1 MILKLLEYFRNV
13 RKCFSSTY
21 HYHLYYLVEESILK
35 GNNTDNIHLLRKKI
49 SWTCLIIFIFLIGR
63 NILIP
68 GVNVKQVVNFLN
80 NQYLLQTVSGA
91 LGGDLSRMSLFALGL
106 GPWMSALIL
115 WRVFTLIK
123 GFNLKKMPLERAF
136 LFKTMLAVIIGFIQS
151 IAIVNNI
158 EIDIGVSIFGHTQ
171 VGAVLTISLLMVT
184 GAIFLIWLSNMNEIL
199 GIGGPTI
206 LILASMIIN
215 WPENI
220 SMYFIENF
228 RSGVDVTA
236 VVKTVVIAIG
246 VLFLVL
252 LTVSFQRAQ
261 RKIPIRKVMI
271 NNNFYHK
278 SYLPIQIN
286 PAGGMPLMYSMTLL
300 VLPQYVLQ
308 ALNYWIPNN
317 NIVMYL
323 IMNTTITQPVGV
335 TFYIVILFVLSI
347 GFAFIN
353 INPDQISEDLQ
364 QSGDYIDNVEPGE
377 ETREY
382 LTKTV
387 FRLSSV
393 GAIYMIA
400 VAGLPLYLGAN
411 DQQYTQYALT
421 AGSVIILVSLIV
433 NITDQISTLLTKNN
447 YDPLF
452 FEE

>member
-1 MILKLLEYFRNV
+1 M
-13 RKCFSSTY
+13 
-21 HYHLYYLVEESILK
+21 K
-35 GNNTDNIHLLRKKI
+35 GKNIDNIHLLQKKI
-49 SWTCLIIFIFLIGR
+49 SWTGLIIFIFLIGR

-68 GVNVKQVVNFLN
+68 GVNVKQLVNFFN

-91 LGGDLSRMSLFALGL
+91 TGGDLSRMSLFALGL

-115 WRVFTLIK
+115 WRVLALIR
-123 GFNLKKMPLERAF
+123 GFDFKKIPSERAY
-136 LFKTMLAVIIGFIQS
+136 LYKIILAIVIGFIQS
-151 IAIVNNI
+151 IAIVNNV
-158 EIDIGVSIFGHTQ
+158 EISKKISVFGHTEF
-171 VGAVLTISLLMVT
+171 GSILTISLIMVI
-184 GAIFLIWLSNMNEIL
+184 GAVFLIWLSTMNEIL

-228 RSGVDVTA
+228 RSGINNTA
-236 VVKTVVIAIG
+236 VIKTLVIAIG
-246 VLFLVL
+246 ILFLVL

-261 RKIPIRKVMI
+261 RKIPIRKIMI
-271 NNNFYHK
+271 NNDFYHK

-300 VLPQYVLQ
+300 VLPQYILQ
-308 ALNYWIPNN
+308 AVNYWMPNN

-323 IMNTTITQPVGV
+323 IMNTTVTQPIGV
-335 TFYIVILFVLSI
+335 TLYIIILFVLSI

-364 QSGDYIDNVEPGE
+364 QSGDYIDNVKPGE
-377 ETREY
+377 ETRSH
-382 LTKTV
+382 LTKIV

-400 VAGLPLYLGAN
+400 VAGCPLYFGGI

-421 AGSVIILVSLIV
+421 AGSVVILVSLIV
-433 NITDQISTLLTKNN
+433 NINDQITALLTKNN
-447 YDPLF
+447 YSSLF

>member
-1 MILKLLEYFRNV
+1 M
-13 RKCFSSTY
+13 
-21 HYHLYYLVEESILK
+21 K
-35 GNNTDNIHLLRKKI
+35 GKNIDNIHLLQKKI
-49 SWTCLIIFIFLIGR
+49 SWTGLIIFIFLIGR

-68 GVNVKQVVNFLN
+68 GVNVKQLVNFFN

-91 LGGDLSRMSLFALGL
+91 TGGDLSRMSLFALGL

-115 WRVFTLIK
+115 WRVLTLIR
-123 GFNLKKMPLERAF
+123 GFDFKKIPSERAF
-136 LFKTMLAVIIGFIQS
+136 LYKIILATVIGFIQS
-151 IAIVNNI
+151 IAIVNNV
-158 EIDIGVSIFGHTQ
+158 EISKKISVFGHTEF
-171 VGAVLTISLLMVT
+171 GSILTISLIMVI
-184 GAIFLIWLSNMNEIL
+184 GAVFLIWLSTMNEIL

-228 RSGVDVTA
+228 RSGINNTA
-236 VVKTVVIAIG
+236 VIKTLVIAIG
-246 VLFLVL
+246 ILFLVL

-261 RKIPIRKVMI
+261 RKIPIRKIMI
-271 NNNFYHK
+271 NNDFYHK

-300 VLPQYVLQ
+300 VLPQYILQ
-308 ALNYWIPNN
+308 AVNYWMPNN

-323 IMNTTITQPVGV
+323 IMNTTVTQPIGV
-335 TFYIVILFVLSI
+335 TLYIIILFVLSI

-364 QSGDYIDNVEPGE
+364 QSGDYIDNVKPGE
-377 ETREY
+377 ETRSY
-382 LTKTV
+382 LTKIV

-400 VAGLPLYLGAN
+400 VAGCPLYFGGI

-421 AGSVIILVSLIV
+421 AGSVVILVSLIV
-433 NITDQISTLLTKNN
+433 NINDQITALLTKNN
-447 YDPLF
+447 YSSLF

>member
-1 MILKLLEYFRNV
+1 MAVHIINN
-13 RKCFSSTY
+13 
-21 HYHLYYLVEESILK
+21 LYYLTEETILK
-35 GNNTDNIHLLRKKI
+35 GKNIDNIHLLQKKI
-49 SWTCLIIFIFLIGR
+49 SWTGLIIFIFLIGR

-68 GVNVKQVVNFLN
+68 GVNVKQLVNFFN

-91 LGGDLSRMSLFALGL
+91 TGGDLSRMSLFALGL

-115 WRVFTLIK
+115 WRVLALIR
-123 GFNLKKMPLERAF
+123 GFDFKKIPSERAY
-136 LFKTMLAVIIGFIQS
+136 LYKIILAIVIGFIQS
-151 IAIVNNI
+151 IAIVNNV
-158 EIDIGVSIFGHTQ
+158 EISKKISVFGHTEF
-171 VGAVLTISLLMVT
+171 GSILTISLIMVI
-184 GAIFLIWLSNMNEIL
+184 GAVFLIWLSTMNEIL

-228 RSGVDVTA
+228 RSGINNTA
-236 VVKTVVIAIG
+236 VIKTLVIAIG
-246 VLFLVL
+246 ILFLVL
-252 LTVSFQRAQ
+252 LTVSFQQAQ
-261 RKIPIRKVMI
+261 RKIPIRKIMI
-271 NNNFYHK
+271 NNDFYHK

-300 VLPQYVLQ
+300 VLPQYILQ
-308 ALNYWIPNN
+308 AVNYWMPNN

-323 IMNTTITQPVGV
+323 IMNTTVTQPIGV
-335 TFYIVILFVLSI
+335 TLYIIILFVLSI

-364 QSGDYIDNVEPGE
+364 QSGDYIDNVKPGE
-377 ETREY
+377 ETRSY
-382 LTKTV
+382 LTKIV

-400 VAGLPLYLGAN
+400 VAGCPLYFGGI

-421 AGSVIILVSLIV
+421 AGSVVILVSLIV
-433 NITDQISTLLTKNN
+433 NINDQITALLTKNN
-447 YDPLF
+447 YSSLF
-452 FEE
+452 FKE

>member
-1 MILKLLEYFRNV
+1 MAVHIINN
-13 RKCFSSTY
+13 
-21 HYHLYYLVEESILK
+21 LYYLTEETILK
-35 GNNTDNIHLLRKKI
+35 GKNIDNIHLLQKKI
-49 SWTCLIIFIFLIGR
+49 SWTGLIIFIFLIGR

-68 GVNVKQVVNFLN
+68 GVNVKQLVNFFN

-91 LGGDLSRMSLFALGL
+91 TGGDLSRMSLFALGL

-115 WRVFTLIK
+115 WRVLALIR
-123 GFNLKKMPLERAF
+123 GFDFKKIPSERAY
-136 LFKTMLAVIIGFIQS
+136 LYKIILAIVIGFIQS
-151 IAIVNNI
+151 IAIVNNV
-158 EIDIGVSIFGHTQ
+158 EISKKISVFGHTEF
-171 VGAVLTISLLMVT
+171 GSILTISLIMVI
-184 GAIFLIWLSNMNEIL
+184 GAVFLIWLSTMNEIL

-228 RSGVDVTA
+228 RSGINNTA
-236 VVKTVVIAIG
+236 VIKTLVIAIG
-246 VLFLVL
+246 ILFLVL

-261 RKIPIRKVMI
+261 RKIPIRKIMI
-271 NNNFYHK
+271 NNDFYHK

-300 VLPQYVLQ
+300 VLPQYILQ
-308 ALNYWIPNN
+308 AVNYWMPNN

-323 IMNTTITQPVGV
+323 IMNTTVTQPIGV
-335 TFYIVILFVLSI
+335 TLYIIILFVLSI

-364 QSGDYIDNVEPGE
+364 QSGDYIDNVKPGE
-377 ETREY
+377 ETRSH
-382 LTKTV
+382 LTKIV

-400 VAGLPLYLGAN
+400 VAGCPLYFGGI

-421 AGSVIILVSLIV
+421 AGSVVILVSLIV
-433 NITDQISTLLTKNN
+433 NINDQITALLTKNN
-447 YDPLF
+447 YSSLF

>member
-1 MILKLLEYFRNV
+1 M
-13 RKCFSSTY
+13 
-21 HYHLYYLVEESILK
+21 K
-35 GNNTDNIHLLRKKI
+35 GKNIDNIHLLKKKI
-49 SWTCLIIFIFLIGR
+49 SWTGLIIFIFLIGR

-68 GVNVKQVVNFLN
+68 GVNVKQLVNFFN

-91 LGGDLSRMSLFALGL
+91 TGGDLSRMSLFALGL

-115 WRVFTLIK
+115 WRVLALIR
-123 GFNLKKMPLERAF
+123 GFDFKKIPSERAF
-136 LFKTMLAVIIGFIQS
+136 LYKIILAIVIGFIQS
-151 IAIVNNI
+151 IAIVNNV
-158 EIDIGVSIFGHTQ
+158 EISKKISVFGHTEF
-171 VGAVLTISLLMVT
+171 GSILTISLIMVI
-184 GAIFLIWLSNMNEIL
+184 GAVFLIWLSTMNEIL

-220 SMYFIENF
+220 STYFIENF
-228 RSGVDVTA
+228 RSGINNTA
-236 VVKTVVIAIG
+236 VIKTLVIAIG
-246 VLFLVL
+246 ILFLVL

-261 RKIPIRKVMI
+261 RKIPIRKIMI
-271 NNNFYHK
+271 NNDFYHK

-300 VLPQYVLQ
+300 VLPQYILQ
-308 ALNYWIPNN
+308 ALNYWMPNN
-317 NIVMYL
+317 DIVMYL
-323 IMNTTITQPVGV
+323 IMNTTVTHPIGV
-335 TFYIVILFVLSI
+335 TLYIIILFVLSI

-364 QSGDYIDNVEPGE
+364 QSGDYIDNVKPGE
-377 ETREY
+377 ETRSY
-382 LTKTV
+382 LTKIV

-400 VAGLPLYLGAN
+400 VAGCPLYFGGI

-421 AGSVIILVSLIV
+421 AGSVVILVSLIV
-433 NITDQISTLLTKNN
+433 NINDQITALLTKNN
-447 YDPLF
+447 YSSLF

>member
-1 MILKLLEYFRNV
+1 M
-13 RKCFSSTY
+13 
-21 HYHLYYLVEESILK
+21 K
-35 GNNTDNIHLLRKKI
+35 GKNIDNIHLLQKKI
-49 SWTCLIIFIFLIGR
+49 SWTGLIIFIFLIGR

-68 GVNVKQVVNFLN
+68 GVNVKQLVNFFN

-91 LGGDLSRMSLFALGL
+91 TGGDLSRMSLFALGL

-115 WRVFTLIK
+115 WRVLTLIR
-123 GFNLKKMPLERAF
+123 GFDFKKIPSERAF
-136 LFKTMLAVIIGFIQS
+136 LYKIILAIVIGFIQS
-151 IAIVNNI
+151 IAIVNNV
-158 EIDIGVSIFGHTQ
+158 EISKKISVFGHTEF
-171 VGAVLTISLLMVT
+171 GSILTISLIMVI
-184 GAIFLIWLSNMNEIL
+184 GAVFLIWLSTMNEIL

-228 RSGVDVTA
+228 RSGINNTA
-236 VVKTVVIAIG
+236 VIKTLVIAIG
-246 VLFLVL
+246 ILFLVL

-261 RKIPIRKVMI
+261 RKIPIRKIMI
-271 NNNFYHK
+271 NNDFYHK

-300 VLPQYVLQ
+300 VLPQYILQ
-308 ALNYWIPNN
+308 AVNYWMPNN

-323 IMNTTITQPVGV
+323 IMNTTVTHPIGV
-335 TFYIVILFVLSI
+335 TLYIIILFVLSI

-364 QSGDYIDNVEPGE
+364 QSGDYIDNVKPGE
-377 ETREY
+377 ETRSY
-382 LTKTV
+382 LTKIV

-400 VAGLPLYLGAN
+400 VAGCPLYFGGI

-421 AGSVIILVSLIV
+421 AGSVVILVSLIV
-433 NITDQISTLLTKNN
+433 NINDQITALLTKNN
-447 YDPLF
+447 YSSLF

>member
-1 MILKLLEYFRNV
+1 M
-13 RKCFSSTY
+13 
-21 HYHLYYLVEESILK
+21 K
-35 GNNTDNIHLLRKKI
+35 GKNIDNIHLLQKKI
-49 SWTCLIIFIFLIGR
+49 SWTALIIFIFLIGR

-68 GVNVKQVVNFLN
+68 GVNVKQLVNFFN

-91 LGGDLSRMSLFALGL
+91 TGGDLSRMSLFALGL

-115 WRVFTLIK
+115 WRVLALIR
-123 GFNLKKMPLERAF
+123 GFDFKKIPSERAF
-136 LFKTMLAVIIGFIQS
+136 LYKIILAIVIGFIQS
-151 IAIVNNI
+151 IAIVNNV
-158 EIDIGVSIFGHTQ
+158 EISKKISVFGHTEF
-171 VGAVLTISLLMVT
+171 GSILTISLIMVI
-184 GAIFLIWLSNMNEIL
+184 GAVFLIWLSTMNEIL

-228 RSGVDVTA
+228 RSGINNTA
-236 VVKTVVIAIG
+236 VIKTLVIAIG
-246 VLFLVL
+246 ILFLVL

-261 RKIPIRKVMI
+261 RKIPIRKIMI
-271 NNNFYHK
+271 NNDFYHK

-300 VLPQYVLQ
+300 VLPQYILQ
-308 ALNYWIPNN
+308 ALNYWMPNN
-317 NIVMYL
+317 DIVMYL
-323 IMNTTITQPVGV
+323 IMNTTVTHPIGV
-335 TFYIVILFVLSI
+335 TLYIIILFVLSI

-364 QSGDYIDNVEPGE
+364 QSGDYIDNVKPGE
-377 ETREY
+377 ETRSY
-382 LTKTV
+382 LTKIV

-400 VAGLPLYLGAN
+400 VAGCPLYFGGI

-421 AGSVIILVSLIV
+421 AGSVVILVSLIV
-433 NITDQISTLLTKNN
+433 NINDQITALLTKNN
-447 YDPLF
+447 YSSLF

>member
-1 MILKLLEYFRNV
+1 M
-13 RKCFSSTY
+13 
-21 HYHLYYLVEESILK
+21 K
-35 GNNTDNIHLLRKKI
+35 GKNIDNIHLLQKKI
-49 SWTCLIIFIFLIGR
+49 SWTGLIIFIFLIGR

-68 GVNVKQVVNFLN
+68 GVNVKQLVNFFN

-91 LGGDLSRMSLFALGL
+91 TGGDLSRMSLFALGL

-115 WRVFTLIK
+115 WRVLTLIR
-123 GFNLKKMPLERAF
+123 GFDFKKIPSERAF
-136 LFKTMLAVIIGFIQS
+136 LYKIILAIVIGFIQS
-151 IAIVNNI
+151 IAIVNNV
-158 EIDIGVSIFGHTQ
+158 EISKKISVFGHTEF
-171 VGAVLTISLLMVT
+171 GSILTISLIMVI
-184 GAIFLIWLSNMNEIL
+184 GAVFLIWLSTMNEIL

-228 RSGVDVTA
+228 RSGINNTA
-236 VVKTVVIAIG
+236 VIKTLVIAIG
-246 VLFLVL
+246 ILFLVL

-261 RKIPIRKVMI
+261 RKIPIRKIMI
-271 NNNFYHK
+271 NNDFYHK

-300 VLPQYVLQ
+300 VLPQYILQ
-308 ALNYWIPNN
+308 AVNYWMPNN

-323 IMNTTITQPVGV
+323 IMNTTVTQPIGV
-335 TFYIVILFVLSI
+335 TLYIIILFVLSI

-364 QSGDYIDNVEPGE
+364 QSGDYIDNVKPGE
-377 ETREY
+377 ETRSY
-382 LTKTV
+382 LTKIV

-400 VAGLPLYLGAN
+400 VAGCPLYFGGI

-421 AGSVIILVSLIV
+421 AGSVVILVSLIV
-433 NITDQISTLLTKNN
+433 NINDQITALLTKNN
-447 YDPLF
+447 YSSLF

>member
-1 MILKLLEYFRNV
+1 MAVHIINN
-13 RKCFSSTY
+13 
-21 HYHLYYLVEESILK
+21 LYYLTEETILK
-35 GNNTDNIHLLRKKI
+35 GKNIDNIHLLQKKI
-49 SWTCLIIFIFLIGR
+49 SWTGLIIFIFLIGR

-68 GVNVKQVVNFLN
+68 GVNVKQLVNFFN

-91 LGGDLSRMSLFALGL
+91 TGGDLSRMSLFALGL

-115 WRVFTLIK
+115 WRVLTLIR
-123 GFNLKKMPLERAF
+123 GFDFKKIPSERAF
-136 LFKTMLAVIIGFIQS
+136 LYKIILAIVIGFIQS
-151 IAIVNNI
+151 IAIVNNV
-158 EIDIGVSIFGHTQ
+158 EISKKISVFGHTEF
-171 VGAVLTISLLMVT
+171 GSILTISLIMVI
-184 GAIFLIWLSNMNEIL
+184 GAVFLIWLSTMNEIL

-228 RSGVDVTA
+228 RSGINNTA
-236 VVKTVVIAIG
+236 VIKTLVIAIG
-246 VLFLVL
+246 ILFLVL

-261 RKIPIRKVMI
+261 RKIPIRKIMI
-271 NNNFYHK
+271 NNDFYHK

-300 VLPQYVLQ
+300 VLPQYILQ
-308 ALNYWIPNN
+308 AVNYWMPNN

-323 IMNTTITQPVGV
+323 IMNTTVTQPIGV
-335 TFYIVILFVLSI
+335 TLYIIILFVLSI

-364 QSGDYIDNVEPGE
+364 QSGDYIDNVKPGE
-377 ETREY
+377 ETRSY
-382 LTKTV
+382 LTKIV

-400 VAGLPLYLGAN
+400 VAGCPLYFGGI

-421 AGSVIILVSLIV
+421 AGSVVILVSLIV
-433 NITDQISTLLTKNN
+433 NINDQITALLTKNN
-447 YDPLF
+447 YSSLF

>member
-1 MILKLLEYFRNV
+1 MAVHIINN
-13 RKCFSSTY
+13 
-21 HYHLYYLVEESILK
+21 LYYLTEETILK
-35 GNNTDNIHLLRKKI
+35 GKNIDNIHLLQKKI
-49 SWTCLIIFIFLIGR
+49 SWTGLIIFIFLIGR

-68 GVNVKQVVNFLN
+68 GVNVKQLVNFFN

-91 LGGDLSRMSLFALGL
+91 TGGDLSRMSLFALGL

-115 WRVFTLIK
+115 WRVLALIR
-123 GFNLKKMPLERAF
+123 GFDFKKIPSERAY
-136 LFKTMLAVIIGFIQS
+136 LYKIILAIVIGFIQS
-151 IAIVNNI
+151 IAIVNNV
-158 EIDIGVSIFGHTQ
+158 EISKKISVFGHTEFGSILTIGLIM
-171 VGAVLTISLLMVT
+171 VIGAV
-184 GAIFLIWLSNMNEIL
+184 FLIWLSTMNEIL

-228 RSGVDVTA
+228 RSGINNTA
-236 VVKTVVIAIG
+236 VIKTLVIAIG
-246 VLFLVL
+246 ILFLVL

-261 RKIPIRKVMI
+261 RKIPIRKIMI
-271 NNNFYHK
+271 NNDFYHK

-300 VLPQYVLQ
+300 VLPQYILQ
-308 ALNYWIPNN
+308 AVNYWMPNN

-323 IMNTTITQPVGV
+323 IMNTTVTQPIGV
-335 TFYIVILFVLSI
+335 TLYIIILFVLSI

-364 QSGDYIDNVEPGE
+364 QSGDYIDNVKPGE
-377 ETREY
+377 ETRSH
-382 LTKTV
+382 LTKIV

-400 VAGLPLYLGAN
+400 VAGCPLYFGGI

-421 AGSVIILVSLIV
+421 AGSVVILVSLIV
-433 NITDQISTLLTKNN
+433 NINDQITALLTKNN
-447 YDPLF
+447 YSSLF

>member
-1 MILKLLEYFRNV
+1 M
-13 RKCFSSTY
+13 
-21 HYHLYYLVEESILK
+21 K
-35 GNNTDNIHLLRKKI
+35 GKNIDNIHLLQKKI
-49 SWTCLIIFIFLIGR
+49 LWTGLIIFIFLIGR

-68 GVNVKQVVNFLN
+68 GVNVKQLVNFFN

-91 LGGDLSRMSLFALGL
+91 TGGDLSRMSLFALGL

-115 WRVFTLIK
+115 WRVLALIR
-123 GFNLKKMPLERAF
+123 GFDFKKIPSERAY
-136 LFKTMLAVIIGFIQS
+136 LYKIILAIVIGFIQS
-151 IAIVNNI
+151 IAIVNNV
-158 EIDIGVSIFGHTQ
+158 EISKKISVFGHTEF
-171 VGAVLTISLLMVT
+171 GSILTISLIMVI
-184 GAIFLIWLSNMNEIL
+184 GAVFLIWLSTMNEIL

-228 RSGVDVTA
+228 RSGINNTA
-236 VVKTVVIAIG
+236 VIKTLVIAIG
-246 VLFLVL
+246 ILFLVL
-252 LTVSFQRAQ
+252 LTVSFQQAQ
-261 RKIPIRKVMI
+261 RKIPIRKIMI
-271 NNNFYHK
+271 NNDFYHK

-300 VLPQYVLQ
+300 VLPQYILQ
-308 ALNYWIPNN
+308 AVNYWMPNN

-323 IMNTTITQPVGV
+323 IMNTTVTQPIGV
-335 TFYIVILFVLSI
+335 TLYIIILFVLSI

-364 QSGDYIDNVEPGE
+364 QSGDYIDNVKPGE
-377 ETREY
+377 ETRSY
-382 LTKTV
+382 LTKIV

-400 VAGLPLYLGAN
+400 VAGCPLYFGGI

-421 AGSVIILVSLIV
+421 AGSVVILVSLIV
-433 NITDQISTLLTKNN
+433 NINDQITALLTKNN
-447 YDPLF
+447 YSSLF

>member
-1 MILKLLEYFRNV
+1 M
-13 RKCFSSTY
+13 
-21 HYHLYYLVEESILK
+21 K
-35 GNNTDNIHLLRKKI
+35 GKNIDNIHLLQKKI
-49 SWTCLIIFIFLIGR
+49 SWTGLIIFIFLIGR

-68 GVNVKQVVNFLN
+68 GVNVKQLVNFFN

-91 LGGDLSRMSLFALGL
+91 TGGDLSRMSLFALGL

-115 WRVFTLIK
+115 WRVLALIR
-123 GFNLKKMPLERAF
+123 GFDFKKIPSERAF
-136 LFKTMLAVIIGFIQS
+136 LYKIILAIVIGFIQS
-151 IAIVNNI
+151 IAIVNNV
-158 EIDIGVSIFGHTQ
+158 EISKKISVFGHTKF
-171 VGAVLTISLLMVT
+171 GSILTISLIMVI
-184 GAIFLIWLSNMNEIL
+184 GAVFLIWLSTMNEIL

-228 RSGVDVTA
+228 RSGINNTA
-236 VVKTVVIAIG
+236 VIKTLVIAIG
-246 VLFLVL
+246 ILFLVL

-261 RKIPIRKVMI
+261 RKIPIRKIMI
-271 NNNFYHK
+271 NNDFYHK

-300 VLPQYVLQ
+300 VLPQYILQ
-308 ALNYWIPNN
+308 ALNYWMPNN
-317 NIVMYL
+317 DIVMYL
-323 IMNTTITQPVGV
+323 IMNTTVTHPIGV
-335 TFYIVILFVLSI
+335 TLYIIILFVLSI

-364 QSGDYIDNVEPGE
+364 QSGDYIDNVKPGE
-377 ETREY
+377 ETRSY
-382 LTKTV
+382 LTKIV

-400 VAGLPLYLGAN
+400 VAGCPLYFGGI

-421 AGSVIILVSLIV
+421 AGSVVILVSLIV
-433 NITDQISTLLTKNN
+433 NINDQITALLTKNN
-447 YDPLF
+447 YSSLF

>member
-1 MILKLLEYFRNV
+1 M
-13 RKCFSSTY
+13 
-21 HYHLYYLVEESILK
+21 K
-35 GNNTDNIHLLRKKI
+35 GKNIDNIHLLQKKI
-49 SWTCLIIFIFLIGR
+49 SWTGLIIFIFLIGR

-68 GVNVKQVVNFLN
+68 GVNVKQLVNFFN

-91 LGGDLSRMSLFALGL
+91 TGGDLSRMSLFALGL

-115 WRVFTLIK
+115 WRVLTLIR
-123 GFNLKKMPLERAF
+123 GFDFKKIPSERAF
-136 LFKTMLAVIIGFIQS
+136 LYKIILAIVIGFIQS
-151 IAIVNNI
+151 IAIVNNV
-158 EIDIGVSIFGHTQ
+158 EISKKISVFGHTEF
-171 VGAVLTISLLMVT
+171 GSILTISLIMVI
-184 GAIFLIWLSNMNEIL
+184 GAVFLIWLSTMNEIL

-228 RSGVDVTA
+228 RSGINNTA
-236 VVKTVVIAIG
+236 VIKTLVIAIG
-246 VLFLVL
+246 ILFLVL

-261 RKIPIRKVMI
+261 RKIPIRKIMI
-271 NNNFYHK
+271 NNDFYHK

-300 VLPQYVLQ
+300 VLPQYILQ
-308 ALNYWIPNN
+308 ALNYWMPHND
-317 NIVMYL
+317 IVMYL
-323 IMNTTITQPVGV
+323 IMNTTVTHPIGV
-335 TFYIVILFVLSI
+335 TLYIIILFVLSI

-364 QSGDYIDNVEPGE
+364 QSGDYIDNVKPGE
-377 ETREY
+377 ETRSY
-382 LTKTV
+382 LTKIV

-400 VAGLPLYLGAN
+400 VAGCPLYFGGI

-421 AGSVIILVSLIV
+421 AGSVVILVSLIV
-433 NITDQISTLLTKNN
+433 NINDQITALLTKNN
-447 YDPLF
+447 YSSLF

>member
-1 MILKLLEYFRNV
+1 M
-13 RKCFSSTY
+13 
-21 HYHLYYLVEESILK
+21 K
-35 GNNTDNIHLLRKKI
+35 GKNIDNIHLLQKKI
-49 SWTCLIIFIFLIGR
+49 FWTGLIIFIFLIGR

-68 GVNVKQVVNFLN
+68 GVNVKQLVNFFN

-91 LGGDLSRMSLFALGL
+91 TGGDLSRMSLFALGL
-106 GPWMSALIL
+106 GPWMSSLIL
-115 WRVFTLIK
+115 WRVLTLIK
-123 GFNLKKMPLERAF
+123 GFDFKKIPSERAF
-136 LFKTMLAVIIGFIQS
+136 LYKIILAIVIGFIQS
-151 IAIVNNI
+151 LAIVNNV
-158 EIDIGVSIFGHTQ
+158 EISKKISVFGHTEF
-171 VGAVLTISLLMVT
+171 GSILTISLIMVI
-184 GAIFLIWLSNMNEIL
+184 GAVFLIWLSTMNEIL

-228 RSGVDVTA
+228 RSGINNTA
-236 VVKTVVIAIG
+236 VIKTLVIAIG
-246 VLFLVL
+246 ILFLVL

-261 RKIPIRKVMI
+261 RKIPIRKIMI
-271 NNNFYHK
+271 NNDFYHK

-300 VLPQYVLQ
+300 VLPQYILQ
-308 ALNYWIPNN
+308 ALNYWMPNN

-323 IMNTTITQPVGV
+323 IMNTTVTQPIGV
-335 TFYIVILFVLSI
+335 TLYIFILFVLSI

-364 QSGDYIDNVEPGE
+364 QSGDYIDNVQPGE
-377 ETREY
+377 ETRSY
-382 LTKTV
+382 LTKIV

-400 VAGLPLYLGAN
+400 VAGCPLYFGSI

-421 AGSVIILVSLIV
+421 AGSVVILVSLIV
-433 NITDQISTLLTKNN
+433 NINDQITALLTKNN
-447 YDPLF
+447 YSSLF

>member
-1 MILKLLEYFRNV
+1 MAVHIINN
-13 RKCFSSTY
+13 
-21 HYHLYYLVEESILK
+21 LYYLTEETILK
-35 GNNTDNIHLLRKKI
+35 GKNIDNIHLLQKKI
-49 SWTCLIIFIFLIGR
+49 SWTGLIIFIFLIGR

-68 GVNVKQVVNFLN
+68 GVNVKQLVNFFN

-91 LGGDLSRMSLFALGL
+91 TGGDLSRMSLFALGL

-115 WRVFTLIK
+115 WRVLALIR
-123 GFNLKKMPLERAF
+123 GFDFKKIPSERAY
-136 LFKTMLAVIIGFIQS
+136 LYKIILAIVIGFIQS
-151 IAIVNNI
+151 IAIVNNV
-158 EIDIGVSIFGHTQ
+158 EISKKISVFGHTEF
-171 VGAVLTISLLMVT
+171 GSILTISLIMVI
-184 GAIFLIWLSNMNEIL
+184 GAVFLIWLSTMNEIL

-228 RSGVDVTA
+228 RSGINNTA
-236 VVKTVVIAIG
+236 VIKTLVIAIG
-246 VLFLVL
+246 ILFLVL
-252 LTVSFQRAQ
+252 LTVSFQQAQ
-261 RKIPIRKVMI
+261 RKIPIRKIMV
-271 NNNFYHK
+271 NNDFYHK

-300 VLPQYVLQ
+300 VLPQYILQ
-308 ALNYWIPNN
+308 AVNYWMPNN

-323 IMNTTITQPVGV
+323 IMNTTVTQPIGV
-335 TFYIVILFVLSI
+335 TLYIIILFVLSI

-364 QSGDYIDNVEPGE
+364 QSGDYIDNVKPGE
-377 ETREY
+377 ETRSY
-382 LTKTV
+382 LTKIV

-400 VAGLPLYLGAN
+400 VAGCPLYFGGI

-421 AGSVIILVSLIV
+421 AGSVVILVSLIV
-433 NITDQISTLLTKNN
+433 NINDQITALLTKNN
-447 YDPLF
+447 YSSLF

>member
-1 MILKLLEYFRNV
+1 M
-13 RKCFSSTY
+13 
-21 HYHLYYLVEESILK
+21 K
-35 GNNTDNIHLLRKKI
+35 GKNIDNIHLLQKKI
-49 SWTCLIIFIFLIGR
+49 SWTGLIIFIFLIGR

-68 GVNVKQVVNFLN
+68 GVNVKQLVNFFN

-91 LGGDLSRMSLFALGL
+91 TGGDLSRMSLFALGL

-115 WRVFTLIK
+115 WRVLTLIR
-123 GFNLKKMPLERAF
+123 GFDFKKIPSERAF
-136 LFKTMLAVIIGFIQS
+136 LYKIILAIVIGFIQS
-151 IAIVNNI
+151 IAIVNNV
-158 EIDIGVSIFGHTQ
+158 EISKKISVFGHTEF
-171 VGAVLTISLLMVT
+171 GSILTISLIMVI
-184 GAIFLIWLSNMNEIL
+184 GAVFLIWLSTMNEIL

-228 RSGVDVTA
+228 RSGINNTA
-236 VVKTVVIAIG
+236 VIKTLVIAIG
-246 VLFLVL
+246 ILFLVL

-261 RKIPIRKVMI
+261 RKIPIRKIMI
-271 NNNFYHK
+271 NNDFYHK

-300 VLPQYVLQ
+300 VLPQYILQ
-308 ALNYWIPNN
+308 AVNYWMPNN

-323 IMNTTITQPVGV
+323 IMNTTVTQPIGV
-335 TFYIVILFVLSI
+335 TLYIIILFVLSI

-364 QSGDYIDNVEPGE
+364 QSGDYINNVKPGE
-377 ETREY
+377 ETRSY
-382 LTKTV
+382 LTKIV

-400 VAGLPLYLGAN
+400 VAGCPLYFGGI

-421 AGSVIILVSLIV
+421 AGSVVILVSLIV
-433 NITDQISTLLTKNN
+433 NINDQITALLTKNN
-447 YDPLF
+447 YSSLF

>member
-1 MILKLLEYFRNV
+1 M
-13 RKCFSSTY
+13 
-21 HYHLYYLVEESILK
+21 K
-35 GNNTDNIHLLRKKI
+35 GKNIDNIHLLQKKI
-49 SWTCLIIFIFLIGR
+49 SWTGLIIFIFLIGR

-68 GVNVKQVVNFLN
+68 GVNVKQLVNFFN

-91 LGGDLSRMSLFALGL
+91 TGGDLSRMSLFALGL

-115 WRVFTLIK
+115 WRVLALIR
-123 GFNLKKMPLERAF
+123 GFDFKKIPSERAY
-136 LFKTMLAVIIGFIQS
+136 LYKIILAIVIGFIQS
-151 IAIVNNI
+151 IAIVNNV
-158 EIDIGVSIFGHTQ
+158 EISKKISVFGHTEF
-171 VGAVLTISLLMVT
+171 GSILTISLIMVI
-184 GAIFLIWLSNMNEIL
+184 GAVFLIWLSTMNEIL

-228 RSGVDVTA
+228 RSGINNTA
-236 VVKTVVIAIG
+236 VIKTLVIAIG
-246 VLFLVL
+246 ILFLVL
-252 LTVSFQRAQ
+252 LTVSFQQAQ
-261 RKIPIRKVMI
+261 RKIPIRKIMI
-271 NNNFYHK
+271 NNDFYHK

-300 VLPQYVLQ
+300 VLPQYILQ
-308 ALNYWIPNN
+308 AVNYWMPNN

-323 IMNTTITQPVGV
+323 IMNTTVTQPIGV
-335 TFYIVILFVLSI
+335 TLYIIILFVLSI

-364 QSGDYIDNVEPGE
+364 QSGDYIDNVKPGE
-377 ETREY
+377 ETRSY
-382 LTKTV
+382 LTKIV

-400 VAGLPLYLGAN
+400 VAGCPLYFGGI

-421 AGSVIILVSLIV
+421 AGSVVILVSLIV
-433 NITDQISTLLTKNN
+433 NINDQITALLTKNN
-447 YDPLF
+447 YSSLF

>member
-1 MILKLLEYFRNV
+1 M
-13 RKCFSSTY
+13 
-21 HYHLYYLVEESILK
+21 K
-35 GNNTDNIHLLRKKI
+35 GKNIDNIHLLQKKI
-49 SWTCLIIFIFLIGR
+49 SWTGLIIFIFLIGR

-68 GVNVKQVVNFLN
+68 GVNVKQLVNFFN

-91 LGGDLSRMSLFALGL
+91 TGGDLSRMSLFALGL

-115 WRVFTLIK
+115 WRVLALIR
-123 GFNLKKMPLERAF
+123 GFDFKKIPSERAF
-136 LFKTMLAVIIGFIQS
+136 LYKIILAIVIGFIQS
-151 IAIVNNI
+151 IAIVNNV
-158 EIDIGVSIFGHTQ
+158 EISKKISVFGHTEF
-171 VGAVLTISLLMVT
+171 GSILTISLIMVI
-184 GAIFLIWLSNMNEIL
+184 GAVFLIWLSTMNEIL

-228 RSGVDVTA
+228 RSGINNTA
-236 VVKTVVIAIG
+236 VIKTLVIAIG
-246 VLFLVL
+246 ILFLVL

-261 RKIPIRKVMI
+261 RKIPIRKIMI
-271 NNNFYHK
+271 NNDFYHK

-300 VLPQYVLQ
+300 VLPQYILQ
-308 ALNYWIPNN
+308 ALNYWMPNN
-317 NIVMYL
+317 DIVMYL
-323 IMNTTITQPVGV
+323 IMNTTVTHPIGV
-335 TFYIVILFVLSI
+335 TLYIIILFVLSI

-364 QSGDYIDNVEPGE
+364 QSGDYIDNVKPGE
-377 ETREY
+377 ETRSY
-382 LTKTV
+382 LTKIV

-400 VAGLPLYLGAN
+400 VAGCPLYFGGI

-421 AGSVIILVSLIV
+421 AGSVVILVSLIV
-433 NITDQISTLLTKNN
+433 NINDQITALLTKNN
-447 YDPLF
+447 YSSLF

>member
-1 MILKLLEYFRNV
+1 M
-13 RKCFSSTY
+13 
-21 HYHLYYLVEESILK
+21 K
-35 GNNTDNIHLLRKKI
+35 GKNIDNIHLLQKKI
-49 SWTCLIIFIFLIGR
+49 SWTGLIIFIFLIGR

-68 GVNVKQVVNFLN
+68 GVNVKQLVNFFN

-91 LGGDLSRMSLFALGL
+91 TGGDLSRMSLFALGL

-115 WRVFTLIK
+115 WRVLALIR
-123 GFNLKKMPLERAF
+123 GFDFKKIPSERAF
-136 LFKTMLAVIIGFIQS
+136 LYKIILAIVIGFIQS
-151 IAIVNNI
+151 IAIVNNV
-158 EIDIGVSIFGHTQ
+158 EISKKISVFGHTEF
-171 VGAVLTISLLMVT
+171 GSILTISLIMVI
-184 GAIFLIWLSNMNEIL
+184 GAVFLIWLSTMNEIL

-215 WPENI
+215 WPEKI

-228 RSGVDVTA
+228 RSGINNTA
-236 VVKTVVIAIG
+236 VIKTLVIAIG
-246 VLFLVL
+246 ILFLVL

-261 RKIPIRKVMI
+261 RKIPIRKIMI
-271 NNNFYHK
+271 NNDFYHK

-300 VLPQYVLQ
+300 VLPQYILQ
-308 ALNYWIPNN
+308 ALNYWMPNN
-317 NIVMYL
+317 DIVMYL
-323 IMNTTITQPVGV
+323 IMNTTVTHPIGV
-335 TFYIVILFVLSI
+335 TLYIIILFVLSI

-364 QSGDYIDNVEPGE
+364 QSGDYIDNVKPGE
-377 ETREY
+377 ETRSY
-382 LTKTV
+382 LTKIV

-400 VAGLPLYLGAN
+400 VAGCPLYFGGI

-421 AGSVIILVSLIV
+421 AGSVVILVSLIV
-433 NITDQISTLLTKNN
+433 NINDQITALLTKNN
-447 YDPLF
+447 YSSLF

>member
-1 MILKLLEYFRNV
+1 M
-13 RKCFSSTY
+13 
-21 HYHLYYLVEESILK
+21 K
-35 GNNTDNIHLLRKKI
+35 GKNIDNIHLLQKKI
-49 SWTCLIIFIFLIGR
+49 SWTGLIIFIFLIGR

-68 GVNVKQVVNFLN
+68 GVNVKQLVNFFN

-91 LGGDLSRMSLFALGL
+91 TGGDLSRMSLFALGL

-115 WRVFTLIK
+115 WRVLALIR
-123 GFNLKKMPLERAF
+123 GFDFKKIPSEHAF
-136 LFKTMLAVIIGFIQS
+136 LYKIILAIVIGFIQS
-151 IAIVNNI
+151 IAIVNNV
-158 EIDIGVSIFGHTQ
+158 EISKKISVFGHTEF
-171 VGAVLTISLLMVT
+171 GSILTISLIMVI
-184 GAIFLIWLSNMNEIL
+184 GAVFLIWLSTMNEIL

-228 RSGVDVTA
+228 RSGINNTA
-236 VVKTVVIAIG
+236 VIKTLVIAIG
-246 VLFLVL
+246 ILFLVL

-261 RKIPIRKVMI
+261 RKIPIRKIMI
-271 NNNFYHK
+271 NNDFYHK

-300 VLPQYVLQ
+300 VLPQYILQ
-308 ALNYWIPNN
+308 ALNYWMPNN
-317 NIVMYL
+317 DMVMYL
-323 IMNTTITQPVGV
+323 IMNTTVTHPIGV
-335 TFYIVILFVLSI
+335 TLYIIILFVLSI

-364 QSGDYIDNVEPGE
+364 QSGDYIDNVKPGE
-377 ETREY
+377 ETRSY
-382 LTKTV
+382 LTKIV
-387 FRLSSV
+387 FRLSSI

-400 VAGLPLYLGAN
+400 VAGCPLYFGGI

-421 AGSVIILVSLIV
+421 AGSVVILVSLIV
-433 NITDQISTLLTKNN
+433 NINDQITALLTKNN
-447 YDPLF
+447 YSSLF

>member
-1 MILKLLEYFRNV
+1 MAVHIINN
-13 RKCFSSTY
+13 
-21 HYHLYYLVEESILK
+21 LYYLTEETILK
-35 GNNTDNIHLLRKKI
+35 GKNIDNIHLLQKKI
-49 SWTCLIIFIFLIGR
+49 SWTGLIIFIFLIGR

-68 GVNVKQVVNFLN
+68 GVNVKQLVNFFN

-91 LGGDLSRMSLFALGL
+91 TGGDLSRMSLFALGL

-115 WRVFTLIK
+115 WRVLTLIR
-123 GFNLKKMPLERAF
+123 GFDFKKIPSERAF
-136 LFKTMLAVIIGFIQS
+136 LYKIILAIVIGFIQS
-151 IAIVNNI
+151 IAIVNNV
-158 EIDIGVSIFGHTQ
+158 EISKKISVFGHTEF
-171 VGAVLTISLLMVT
+171 GSILTISLIMVI
-184 GAIFLIWLSNMNEIL
+184 GAVFLIWLSTMNEIL

-228 RSGVDVTA
+228 RSGINNTA
-236 VVKTVVIAIG
+236 VIKTLVIAIG
-246 VLFLVL
+246 ILFLVL

-261 RKIPIRKVMI
+261 RKIPIRKIMI
-271 NNNFYHK
+271 NNDFYHK

-300 VLPQYVLQ
+300 VLPQYILQ
-308 ALNYWIPNN
+308 ALNYWMPHND
-317 NIVMYL
+317 IVMYL
-323 IMNTTITQPVGV
+323 IMNTTVTHPIGV
-335 TFYIVILFVLSI
+335 TLYIIILFVLSI

-364 QSGDYIDNVEPGE
+364 QSGDYIDNVKPGE
-377 ETREY
+377 ETRSY
-382 LTKTV
+382 LTKIV

-400 VAGLPLYLGAN
+400 VAGCPLYFGGI

-421 AGSVIILVSLIV
+421 AGSVVILVSLIV
-433 NITDQISTLLTKNN
+433 NINDQITALLTKNN
-447 YDPLF
+447 YSSLF